1 MIATT
6 KLKVL
11 LLGRTAMT
19 NLGSILKSRDITV
32 ASSTAGE
39 KDLKWGQARNE
50 KTNTY
55 NLASGESEGPP
66 LSMAGRQNGSFEPT
80 LSLAEVT

>member
-6 KLKVL
+6 KLKLL

-32 ASSTAGE
+32 ASSTVGE
-39 KDLKWGQARNE
+39 KDLKWGQAPNE

-55 NLASGESEGPP
+55 NLASRESEGPP